1 MAPTA
6 ARRGSALLAA
16 ALLLAMAPALGQQ
29 PPARPAPKAA
39 AKPAP
44 PPSAQTPAQVAPQ
57 PPLVPAAG
65 GELQPVMHARNAGIA
80 TCLDGIARAAT
91 GTIEAPHAAMS
102 NWLNGAADRGP
113 FSSIIAMTP
122 DNRAAPNAAAFI
134 HLSPTP
140 AGGCQGS
147 TVQVVPTARSCGAM
161 QSEFSKGGRTVAN
174 LAGVPV
180 IQRESGERYLLLQ
193 APGGCVIVAVN
204 LLATG
209 PMPVAARAPA
219 PPAAAKSPA
228 AAAPSR

>member
-1 MAPTA
+1 MAPA
-6 ARRGSALLAA
+6 ACRWGSALLAA
-16 ALLLAMAPALGQQ
+16 ALLAMAPALGQQ

-44 PPSAQTPAQVAPQ
+44 APTPAAPQ
-57 PPLVPAAG
+57 TPLVPAAG

-113 FSSIIAMTP
+113 FSSIVAMTP

-134 HLSPTP
+134 HLAPTP

-161 QSEFSKGGRTVAN
+161 QAEFSKGGRTVAN
-174 LAGVPV
+174 LAGIPV
-180 IQRESGERYLLLQ
+180 IRRESGERYLLLQ

-219 PPAAAKSPA
+219 PPAAAKAPTAPA
-228 AAAPSR
+228 TSR